1 MGKRTKPVMFDA
13 KLEAALNET
22 GLPWEIEPGSKHH
35 KIRLKGRLAGIISH
49 RVKGGCCPIL
59 TGKNVKAV
67 RRLAAEIAAEEEGAT
82 S

>member
-22 GLPWEIEPGSKHH
+22 GLPWEIEPGAKHH

-49 RVKGGCCPIL
+49 KVRGGPSRTL
-59 TGKNVKAV
+59 TAKNIKAV
-67 RRLAAEIAAEEEGAT
+67 RQLAVEIAAEGEG
-82 S
+82 